1 MFGAKYVYHIAI
13 MNGITQLGTITDTN
27 KQRALAKA
35 KAFAR
40 ELKDKKIELVTTVET
55 KAEYDSRVH

>member
-35 KAFAR
+35 KAFER

-55 KAEYDSRVH
+55 KTDYNSRVH